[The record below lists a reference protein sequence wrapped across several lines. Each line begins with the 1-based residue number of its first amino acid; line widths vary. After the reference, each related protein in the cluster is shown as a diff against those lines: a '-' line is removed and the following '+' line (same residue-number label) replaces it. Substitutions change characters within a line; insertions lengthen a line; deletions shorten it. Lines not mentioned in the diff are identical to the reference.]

1 MAEAMETAQEK
12 TSMITLRMYV
22 DLLEKIGRGEIRHP
36 GKLPNNEKRAAEEL
50 LRSGLV
56 SNGHTRH
63 IQGMLIFSEPLAITP
78 EGISALDSWKAQ
90 IKESS
95 WQWKFGGAIVR
106 FLWVIVGALAAS
118 MSDILKVAFT

>member
-1 MAEAMETAQEK
+1 MAEEMETAQNK

-22 DLLEKIGRGEIRHP
+22 DLLERIGLGEVRYP
-36 GKLPNNEKRAAEEL
+36 EKLPGNEKRAAEEL

-56 SNGHTRH
+56 SNGHTRR

-78 EGISALDSWKAQ
+78 EGISALDSWKMQ
-90 IKESS
+90 IKEAS
-95 WQWKFGGAIVR
+95 WQWKFGGALVR

-118 MSDILKVAFT
+118 MSDILKIAFT